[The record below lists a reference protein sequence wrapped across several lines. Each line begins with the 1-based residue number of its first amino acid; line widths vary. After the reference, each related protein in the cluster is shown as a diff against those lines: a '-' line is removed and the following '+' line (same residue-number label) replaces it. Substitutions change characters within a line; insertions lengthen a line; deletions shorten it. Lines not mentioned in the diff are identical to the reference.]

1 MRGHSLSVIK
11 RGEVGHKEELGGGT
25 KKKRANDLR
34 KKSLRRQGRR
44 VGNDD
49 AFGLGRVS

>member
-11 RGEVGHKEELGGGT
+11 RGEVGHKEELGGGM

-34 KKSLRRQGRR
+34 KKSLRQGRR
-44 VGNDD
+44 VGSDD
-49 AFGLGRVS
+49 TFGLGRVS